1 MMREKRN
8 CREQY
13 TQGERLAFHG
23 QPPVVLS
30 AKANPM
36 QQQTQVESIAH
47 GHWFENAPPNVTR
60 ERVSVCASCFGQA
73 VVFNGFL
80 QAPRI
85 AHVFLCHVLF
95 SRPGK
100 WVVSCTNRDRLQ

>member
-30 AKANPM
+30 AKANPTE
-36 QQQTQVESIAH
+36 QQTQVESIAP
-47 GHWFENAPPNVTR
+47 GHWFENAPPIVTR
-60 ERVSVCASCFGQA
+60 ERLSVCASCFGQA

-80 QAPRI
+80 QERRI
-85 AHVFLCHVLF
+85 AHVFPCRVLF
-95 SRPGK
+95 SRPDK
-100 WVVSCTNRDRLQ
+100 RVVSCTNRDRFQ